1 MCLLQPPSAPFVRMA
16 LLVLLMTIMDYP
28 HAQIIKLFLYQKPLE
43 AKVKIKIEYT
53 VAQSSKNPYRHQ
65 VFGRNPDRNAKA
77 LDVHDIPHSH
87 DDTGWR
93 SAARCISFA
102 AWYTVVQSG
111 KYCCA
116 VNPKH

>member
-77 LDVHDIPHSH
+77 LDVHDIL
-87 DDTGWR
+87 TRMMIRGG
-93 SAARCISFA
+93 
-102 AWYTVVQSG
+102 VVQRVAFHLLHG
-111 KYCCA
+111 TPLC
-116 VNPKH
+116 NPANTVAQ